1 MGAMVSLTRPTPTR
15 SSDPLTALCQRS
27 QNAGAL
33 PLLTWYHG
41 ADRGE
46 LSARTL
52 LTWVTKSVYLLDSEG
67 VEPGGVSRLS
77 VCGAHPGHWTSC
89 VWLLASWWAGL
100 RVDLTG
106 QEEAA
111 LEVIGPDVSP
121 DVLIQCSLAP
131 LATACE
137 TLVSG
142 AGADIPDKHREWL
155 EIAQDYRLTALE
167 GASDEQRMA
176 HDLRLHQAIRRAMDV
191 RAAAMRSGATVTEI
205 LLRNYGLGK
214 NPFPDVVD
222 PLQFDARRRASEV
235 RDEMDRREALRKAR
249 AISEGLGVQARD
261 DLAETGSYTDA
272 LAEAARKAGRAVGG
286 VGGGLLS
293 GTLGDDLAKAYA
305 DSRIT
310 RDVVAHTVG
319 EFAHDTLVKN
329 KATSGSDTSSF
340 VWSTRFVITCQF
352 DALTAASTKYNT
364 TITDIGSE

>member
-89 VWLLASWWAGL
+89 VWLLASWCAGL
-100 RVDLTG
+100 RVDRTG
-106 QEEAA
+106 QEDAA
-111 LEVIGPDVSP
+111 LDCIGRDVSP

-142 AGADIPDKHREWL
+142 AIDNADVLAAPDDLVAARPAAANAVWLTGRQEWTGEQL
-155 EIAQDYRLTALE
+155 FGLVPLSQPVLLSPDRIRLGDCELVSTTLTCCLLGGGSLVLVESTDNLATIAAQE
-167 GASDEQRMA
+167 GAV
-176 HDLRLHQAIRRAMDV
+176 DV
-191 RAAAMRSGATVTEI
+191 
-205 LLRNYGLGK
+205 
-214 NPFPDVVD
+214 
-222 PLQFDARRRASEV
+222 
-235 RDEMDRREALRKAR
+235 
-249 AISEGLGVQARD
+249 
-261 DLAETGSYTDA
+261 
-272 LAEAARKAGRAVGG
+272 
-286 VGGGLLS
+286 
-293 GTLGDDLAKAYA
+293 
-305 DSRIT
+305 
-310 RDVVAHTVG
+310 
-319 EFAHDTLVKN
+319 
-329 KATSGSDTSSF
+329 
-340 VWSTRFVITCQF
+340 
-352 DALTAASTKYNT
+352 
-364 TITDIGSE
+364 

>member
-77 VCGAHPGHWTSC
+77 VCGARPGHWTSC

-111 LEVIGPDVSP
+111 LEVIGPDVAPVNSP

-142 AGADIPDKHREWL
+142 AIDNADVLAAPDDLVAARPAAANAVWLTGRQEW
-155 EIAQDYRLTALE
+155 T
-167 GASDEQRMA
+167 GEQRPSA
-176 HDLRLHQAIRRAMDV
+176 AKPTSFALSRSDSSRWQRTRSHHPYQLSPGWRVVSPRRV
-191 RAAAMRSGATVTEI
+191 HRRPGHHRSPGGCCRRMRS
-205 LLRNYGLGK
+205 
-214 NPFPDVVD
+214 VVC
-222 PLQFDARRRASEV
+222 
-235 RDEMDRREALRKAR
+235 
-249 AISEGLGVQARD
+249 AIA
-261 DLAETGSYTDA
+261 
-272 LAEAARKAGRAVGG
+272 
-286 VGGGLLS
+286 
-293 GTLGDDLAKAYA
+293 
-305 DSRIT
+305 
-310 RDVVAHTVG
+310 
-319 EFAHDTLVKN
+319 
-329 KATSGSDTSSF
+329 
-340 VWSTRFVITCQF
+340 
-352 DALTAASTKYNT
+352 
-364 TITDIGSE
+364 

>member
-77 VCGAHPGHWTSC
+77 VCGVRPGHWTSC

-111 LEVIGPDVSP
+111 LEVIGPDVAPVNSP

-137 TLVSG
+137 TLVPG
-142 AGADIPDKHREWL
+142 AIDNADVLAAPDDLVAARPAATNAVWLTGRQEWTGEQL
-155 EIAQDYRLTALE
+155 FSLVPLSQPVLLSPDQIRLGGSEL
-167 GASDEQRMA
+167 
-176 HDLRLHQAIRRAMDV
+176 V
-191 RAAAMRSGATVTEI
+191 ATTLTSC
-205 LLRNYGLGK
+205 LLGGGSL
-214 NPFPDVVD
+214 VLVE
-222 PLQFDARRRASEV
+222 ST
-235 RDEMDRREALRKAR
+235 
-249 AISEGLGVQARD
+249 D
-261 DLAETGSYTDA
+261 DLATI
-272 LAEAARKAGRAVGG
+272 AAQEGAV
-286 VGGGLLS
+286 
-293 GTLGDDLAKAYA
+293 
-305 DSRIT
+305 
-310 RDVVAHTVG
+310 DV
-319 EFAHDTLVKN
+319 
-329 KATSGSDTSSF
+329 
-340 VWSTRFVITCQF
+340 
-352 DALTAASTKYNT
+352 
-364 TITDIGSE
+364 

>member
-77 VCGAHPGHWTSC
+77 VCGVRPGHWTSC

-111 LEVIGPDVSP
+111 LEVIGPDVAPVNSP

-131 LATACE
+131 LATALSYTPL
-137 TLVSG
+137 TL
-142 AGADIPDKHREWL
+142 P
-155 EIAQDYRLTALE
+155 T
-167 GASDEQRMA
+167 
-176 HDLRLHQAIRRAMDV
+176 
-191 RAAAMRSGATVTEI
+191 I
-205 LLRNYGLGK
+205 LL
-214 NPFPDVVD
+214 
-222 PLQFDARRRASEV
+222 E
-235 RDEMDRREALRKAR
+235 
-249 AISEGLGVQARD
+249 
-261 DLAETGSYTDA
+261 
-272 LAEAARKAGRAVGG
+272 
-286 VGGGLLS
+286 
-293 GTLGDDLAKAYA
+293 
-305 DSRIT
+305 
-310 RDVVAHTVG
+310 
-319 EFAHDTLVKN
+319 
-329 KATSGSDTSSF
+329 
-340 VWSTRFVITCQF
+340 
-352 DALTAASTKYNT
+352 
-364 TITDIGSE
+364 